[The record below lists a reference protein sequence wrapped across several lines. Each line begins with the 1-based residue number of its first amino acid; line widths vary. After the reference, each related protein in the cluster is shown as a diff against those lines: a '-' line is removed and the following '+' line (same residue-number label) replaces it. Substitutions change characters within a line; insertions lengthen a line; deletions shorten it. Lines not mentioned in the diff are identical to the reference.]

1 MLGERE
7 DVEELVDRVLASVPA
22 GLRDACDRVGI
33 LAGLQEASTT
43 TRLRASARSAGRR
56 PR

>member
-1 MLGERE
+1 MLGE